1 MIKIWRMFQKI
12 AHAFRKI
19 ETRERH
25 FWMKMHNAVEVEY
38 RPAQQKDFHGAKFH
52 FSEAVK

>member
-1 MIKIWRMFQKI
+1 MFQKI